1 MKSKRGFTALFITIV
16 SFSLLMAI
24 GVTVVTKLLFYQVEG
39 ETSCEGVRIDF
50 DKLDGNLNV
59 CKVESLTNIDLNF
72 KVKNSGGVLINGLD
86 IKLEGV
92 KGNDDKI
99 IRNFIKPGDINPI
112 EINFDKLKYGD
123 IEEVSL
129 IPFYGRHNTDCVENI
144 ISTNITALFTPAI

>member
-129 IPFYGRHNTDCVENI
+129 IPFYGRHNTDC
-144 ISTNITALFTPAI
+144 